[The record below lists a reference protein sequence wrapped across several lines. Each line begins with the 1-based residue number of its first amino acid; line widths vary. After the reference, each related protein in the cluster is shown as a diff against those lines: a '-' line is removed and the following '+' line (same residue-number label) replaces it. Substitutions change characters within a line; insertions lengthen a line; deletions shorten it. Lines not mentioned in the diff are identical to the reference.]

1 MKVMRKSCMS
11 RVVGLDAVRLGAVRL
26 GAAVAL
32 VVGVSAARAQAPQAN
47 PNDVKTLQEC
57 LKKLQDTNAE
67 DCTGS
72 VVGVCVPDPEKA
84 SEAQILQCT
93 LRESAA
99 WDVVLAVTY
108 DQVAA
113 KTPEP
118 AKAQLAMAR
127 TTWAAARQQVCDFMG
142 VVAGDPG
149 VKSISAACYQTE
161 TANRVYLLLSLLAFV
176 QGAQPTK

>member
-1 MKVMRKSCMS
+1 MKAMQRPCMS
-11 RVVGLDAVRLGAVRL
+11 WVVRI

-32 VVGVSAARAQAPQAN
+32 VVGVSAARAQAPPAN

-57 LKKLQDTNAE
+57 LKKFQDANAE

-72 VVGVCVPDPEKA
+72 VVGACAPNPEKA

-99 WDVVLAVTY
+99 WDVVLGVTY
-108 DQVAA
+108 EQVAA

-118 AKAQLAMAR
+118 AKAQLATAR
-127 TTWAAARQQVCDFMG
+127 TTWAAARQQTCDFMG
-142 VVAGDPG
+142 AVAGDPG
-149 VKSISAACYQTE
+149 AKTISAACYQTE
-161 TANRVYLLLSLLAFV
+161 TANRVYLLLSLLAYL
-176 QGAQPTK
+176 QQAPPSK

>member
-1 MKVMRKSCMS
+1 MS
-11 RVVGLDAVRLGAVRL
+11 WVVKLDAIRLGSVRL

-32 VVGVSAARAQAPQAN
+32 VVGVSAAGAQVPQAN

-84 SEAQILQCT
+84 SEAQTLLCT

-108 DQVAA
+108 EQVAA

-118 AKAQLAMAR
+118 AKAQLATAR
-127 TTWAAARQQVCDFMG
+127 TTWAAARQQICDFMG
-142 VVAGDPG
+142 AVAGDPG
-149 VKSISAACYQTE
+149 AKTISAACYQTE
-161 TANRVYLLLSLLAFV
+161 TANRVYLLQSLLAFL
-176 QGAQPTK
+176 QPGQPAK